1 MSIRTASSAAR
12 RAALAVLVPIVGCV
26 TVEFPGGPPQPL
38 VETVV
43 HGEAGSKILLVQI
56 DGVISEEP
64 EGASLFSQGE
74 SRVARLRE
82 ELDKARE
89 DDAIRALLVRI
100 NSPGGTVTASDIIY
114 REILR
119 FKEEQG
125 VPVIAHLMGIAASG
139 GYYTAMAAD
148 RVVAQP
154 TTVTGSIGV
163 IFGSVNLAGLM
174 EKVGVENQTL
184 VSGPYKDAGS
194 ILRKMSPDERA
205 QLQSVLD
212 DMYQRFLSV
221 VGHGRPDLPAEVVTR
236 LADGRIYSA
245 DQALEH
251 GLVDQLGDLTDAVAA
266 AEQSAGLDASRVVTY
281 HRPREYRKNLYSVES
296 AADRFAVDWRP
307 EWRSLLPS
315 PAFLYLWTPGL
326 RE

>member
-1 MSIRTASSAAR
+1 MSHRTAIAAAR
-12 RAALAVLVPIVGCV
+12 HAALTALVPILGCV
-26 TVEFPGGPPQPL
+26 SIELPGGAPQPL
-38 VETVV
+38 VEAVV

-64 EGASLFSQGE
+64 EAATFFSQGE

-82 ELDKARE
+82 ELDKARD
-89 DDAIRALLVRI
+89 DDAIRGLLVRI
-100 NSPGGTVTASDIIY
+100 NSPGGTVTASDIVH

-119 FKEEQG
+119 FKEERG
-125 VPVIAHLMGIAASG
+125 VPVVAHLMGIAASG
-139 GYYTAMAAD
+139 GYYAAMAAD
-148 RVVAQP
+148 HVVAQP
-154 TTVTGSIGV
+154 TAVTGSIGV

-194 ILRKMSPDERA
+194 ILRKMTPDERA

-221 VGHGRPDLPAEVVTR
+221 VQLGRPDLPAEAIAG

-245 DQALEH
+245 NQALDH
-251 GLVDQLGDLTDAVAA
+251 GLVDELGDLTDAVTA
-266 AEQSAGLDASRVVTY
+266 AEELAGLGASRVVTY
-281 HRPREYRKNLYSVES
+281 HRPREYRKNLYSVASTGE
-296 AADRFAVDWRP
+296 RFDLGWRP

-315 PAFLYLWTPGL
+315 PAFLYLWTPGAPQ
-326 RE
+326 

>member
-1 MSIRTASSAAR
+1 MPIRNAWSAAR
-12 RAALAVLVPIVGCV
+12 HAALAALVPMLGCV
-26 TVEFPGGPPQPL
+26 TVELPGGVPQPL

-43 HGEAGSKILLVQI
+43 HGELGSKILLVQI

-64 EGASLFSQGE
+64 EGTTFFSQGE

-89 DDAIRALLVRI
+89 DDDIRALLVRI
-100 NSPGGTVTASDIIY
+100 NSPGGTVTASDILY

-125 VPVIAHLMGIAASG
+125 VPVVAHLMGIAASG
-139 GYYTAMAAD
+139 GYYAAMAAD
-148 RVVAQP
+148 HLIAQP
-154 TTVTGSIGV
+154 TAVTGSIGV

-194 ILRKMSPDERA
+194 ILRKMTPDERA

-212 DMYQRFLSV
+212 DMYERFLSV
-221 VGHGRPDLPAEVVTR
+221 VQRGRPELAADVITR

-245 DQALEH
+245 NQALEH
-251 GLVDQLGDLTDAVAA
+251 GLVDELGDLTDAVAA
-266 AEQSAGLDASRVVTY
+266 TERAAGLDAARVVTY

-296 AADRFAVDWRP
+296 AADGFALGWRP

-315 PAFLYLWTPGL
+315 PAFLYLWTPGV
-326 RE
+326 RD

>member
-1 MSIRTASSAAR
+1 MSIRTVLSAAR
-12 RAALAVLVPIVGCV
+12 HAALAALLPAVGCV
-26 TVEFPGGPPQPL
+26 TVELPGGVPQPL

-43 HGEAGSKILLVQI
+43 HGELGAKILLVQI

-64 EGASLFSQGE
+64 EGASFFTAGE

-82 ELDKARE
+82 ELDRAR
-89 DDAIRALLVRI
+89 DDAGIRALLVRI
-100 NSPGGTVTASDIIY
+100 NSPGGTVTASDIVY

-119 FKEEQG
+119 FKEETD
-125 VPVIAHLMGIAASG
+125 VPVVAHLMGIAASG
-139 GYYTAMAAD
+139 GYYAAMAAD
-148 RVVAQP
+148 HVVAQP
-154 TTVTGSIGV
+154 TAVTGSIGV

-174 EKVGVENQTL
+174 EKVGVENQSL

-194 ILRKMSPDERA
+194 ILRRMTPDERA

-221 VGHGRPDLPAEVVTR
+221 VQQGRPELPAEAIGR

-245 DQALEH
+245 SQALEH
-251 GLVDQLGDLTDAVAA
+251 GLVDELGDLTDAVAV
-266 AEQSAGLDASRVVTY
+266 AEDAAGLDSSRVITY
-281 HRPREYRKNLYSVES
+281 HRPREYRKNLYSLES
-296 AADRFAVDWRP
+296 AADGFALGWRP

-315 PAFLYLWTPGL
+315 SAFLYLWMPGSPQ
-326 RE
+326 